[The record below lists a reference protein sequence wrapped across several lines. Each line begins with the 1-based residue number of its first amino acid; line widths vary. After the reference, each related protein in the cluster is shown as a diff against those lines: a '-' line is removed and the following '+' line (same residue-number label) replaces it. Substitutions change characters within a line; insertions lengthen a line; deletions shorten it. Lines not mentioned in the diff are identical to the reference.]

1 MFNRSVHHAISS
13 ELVSF
18 NNLAKFSFIEEI
30 VIYSYINLWTYN
42 SLRMTPKAVQ
52 LFNYYLS
59 MTKF

>member
-1 MFNRSVHHAISS
+1 MFNRSVNHAICS

-18 NNLAKFSFIEEI
+18 NNLTKFSFIEEI
-30 VIYSYINLWTYN
+30 VIYSYINFGHN